1 MIAPLLN
8 PALAVLLSCAG
19 SELFARLP
27 FERSVAQLGN
37 LSARASHTV
46 LSRTISDHWKE
57 RAVRHYSLAVARE
70 TLLLAGCFALVAAVF
85 ALPVLALDKVAPKS
99 GLFMDS
105 PTGLAL
111 ILLAGTAYYFTRRRL
126 ARG

>member
-1 MIAPLLN
+1 MISPLLN
-8 PALAVLLSCAG
+8 PALAVLLSCIG

-27 FERSVAQLGN
+27 FARSVARLGN

-57 RAVRHYSLAVARE
+57 RAVRHYSLAVAKQ
-70 TLLLAGCFALVAAVF
+70 TLLLTGCFALVAAVF
-85 ALPVLALDKVAPKS
+85 GLPVLALDKVAPKS
-99 GLFMDS
+99 GMFMDS
-105 PTGLAL
+105 PAGLAL
-111 ILLAGTAYYFTRRRL
+111 IALAGTGYYFARRRL